1 MKTFRFSLFPPTPIA
16 IGASGRAGTFPAY
29 AKALRT
35 GRHFSLLLITVSLI
49 HSTYAQSSRP
59 QREEDYYEL
68 RTISIP
74 EDIKL
79 EVGGL
84 AVLKDGR
91 VAVSTRRGDIWMIDN
106 AYSTQPHYSRFASGM
121 HEVLGL
127 TYRNGS
133 FYCTQRGELTKVT
146 DTDNDG
152 RADRYEPIYKFDLS
166 GNYHEYAYGPI
177 FDKQGDMYVAL
188 NVAWVG
194 YGDGLGKWHGWL
206 LKIKADGTMEPIATG
221 LRSPAG
227 IIVNSSNDI
236 FYSENQGDWVG
247 SGRVTHL
254 EKGDFAGN
262 AGGLRWSKDPQSPV
276 KLTREELAKV
286 DNGQPMHE
294 AAKIIKELKVPAVW
308 FPHTLMGI
316 STADILE
323 DTTNGAFGPF
333 AGQYYVSDQGHSK
346 IMRMSLEK
354 VNGEYQG
361 ACFPFREGF
370 ASGLLRLRFGIDGS
384 VFGGM
389 TSRGW
394 SSTGPAMY
402 ALQRLVWTGKTPFE
416 MKDIHAKPDGL
427 EIEFTLP
434 VDKTAAQDPSH
445 YEVNG
450 FTYHYHHHYGSEI
463 INQKKGNL
471 KGIIVSD
478 DRLKVR
484 LVIDSLREGYIHEVR
499 LHDLTSQKGLNLLH
513 TFGYYTLNNIPQGE
527 KATLADH
534 QVVHQSHHAI
544 AVAAVTTKAKTTST
558 TTPAKA
564 TTKRQTKMPV
574 EWKQPDQVIAIGTKP
589 GLKYDISEVQVKAGS
604 KIKLIFSNN
613 DDMTHNVVIVNPGTA
628 KEVGDLAF
636 NLGLKGSQ
644 MNYIP
649 SSTNVIYHT
658 NLIQPGSSETIYFT
672 APSKPGNY
680 TIVCTYPGH
689 AMIMQATLKVVK

>member
-1 MKTFRFSLFPPTPIA
+1 MVMLQASAMTVINSLRVILMLMLSSST
-16 IGASGRAGTFPAY
+16 
-29 AKALRT
+29 
-35 GRHFSLLLITVSLI
+35 LLCQ
-49 HSTYAQSSRP
+49 AQSVRP
-59 QREEDYYEL
+59 LTEEDFYEL

-79 EVGGL
+79 EVGGI

-91 VAVSTRRGDIWMIDN
+91 VAVSTRRGEVWMIDN

-133 FYCTQRGELTKVT
+133 FYCTQRGELTKLT

-152 RADRYEPIYKFDLS
+152 RADVYQPIYKFDLS

-188 NVAWVG
+188 NVAWIG
-194 YGDGLGKWHGWL
+194 YGEGLGKWHGWL
-206 LKIKADGTMEPIATG
+206 LKIKEDGTMEPFATG

-227 IIVNSSNDI
+227 IMVNSSNDI

-262 AGGLRWSKDPQSPV
+262 AGGLRWTKEPESPL

-323 DTTNGAFGPF
+323 DTTAGAFGPF
-333 AGQYYVSDQGHSK
+333 AGQYFVSDQGHSK
-346 IMRMSLEK
+346 IMRMTLEK

-370 ASGLLRLRFGIDGS
+370 ASGLIRLRFGLDGS

-394 SSTGPAMY
+394 SSTGTAPY
-402 ALQRLVWTGKTPFE
+402 ALQRLVWTGKVPFE
-416 MKDIHAKPDGL
+416 MKNILAKPDGF
-427 EIEFTLP
+427 EIEFTSP
-434 VDKTAAQDPSH
+434 VDKKIAQDAMR

-463 INQKKGNL
+463 FNQKRANL

-478 DRLKVR
+478 DGLKVR
-484 LVIDSLREGYIHEVR
+484 LVIDSLRQGYIHEIR
-499 LHDLTSQKGLNLLH
+499 LHDLKSATGLTTLH
-513 TFGYYTLNNIPQGE
+513 NFGFYTLNNIPAGD
-527 KATLADH
+527 KAVLAEH
-534 QVVHQSHHAI
+534 QVVRHHH
-544 AVAAVTTKAKTTST
+544 VAAVPAVQTKS
-558 TTPAKA
+558 TTPAPVSKNIP
-564 TTKRQTKMPV
+564 KRQLKMPTS
-574 EWKQPDQVIAIGTKP
+574 WKQPDQVIAIGTKP

-604 KIKLIFSNN
+604 KIKLIFNNN
-613 DDMTHNVVIVNPGTA
+613 DDMTHNVVIVNPGSA
-628 KEVGDLAF
+628 KEIGDLAF
-636 NLGLKGSQ
+636 NMGLTGSQ
-644 MNYIP
+644 KHYIP
-649 SSTNVIYHT
+649 SSPNVLFHT
-658 NLIQPGSSETIYFT
+658 NLIQPGSSETIYFN
-672 APSKPGNY
+672 APLKPGTY
-680 TIVCTYPGH
+680 TILCTYPGH

>member
-1 MKTFRFSLFPPTPIA
+1 MKILFRVVQCIVLCSTTLCTAQIA
-16 IGASGRAGTFPAY
+16 
-29 AKALRT
+29 
-35 GRHFSLLLITVSLI
+35 
-49 HSTYAQSSRP
+49 RP
-59 QREEDYYEL
+59 QAEEDYYEL
-68 RTISIP
+68 RTLAIP
-74 EDIKL
+74 ENVKL

-84 AVLKDGR
+84 AVLQDGR
-91 VAVSTRRGDIWMIDN
+91 VAVSTRRGEIWMIDN
-106 AYSTQPHYSRFASGM
+106 AYSTQPHYTRFASGM

-127 TYRNGS
+127 NYRNGS
-133 FYCTQRGELTKVT
+133 FYCTQRGELTKIT
-146 DTDNDG
+146 DTNNDG
-152 RADRYEPIYKFDLS
+152 QADRYEPIYKFDLS

-188 NVAWVG
+188 NVAWIG
-194 YGDGLGKWHGWL
+194 YGEGLGKWHGWL
-206 LKIKADGTMEPIATG
+206 LKVKEDGTMEPIATG

-227 IIVNSSNDI
+227 IMVNSSNDI
-236 FYSENQGDWVG
+236 FYAENQGDWVG

-262 AGGLRWSKDPQSPV
+262 AGGLRWTKEPESPV
-276 KLTREELAKV
+276 KLTREDLAKV

-294 AAKIIKELKVPAVW
+294 AAKVIKELKLPAVW

-333 AGQYYVSDQGHSK
+333 GGQYFVSDQGHSK
-346 IMRMSLEK
+346 IMRMTLEK
-354 VNGEYQG
+354 VNGKYQG

-370 ASGLLRLRFGIDGS
+370 ASGLVRLRFGIDGS

-394 SSTGPAMY
+394 SSTGTAPY

-416 MKDIHAKPDGL
+416 MKNIQAKPDGF
-427 EIEFTLP
+427 EIEFTAP
-434 VDKTAAQDPSH
+434 VNKMSAQDPTH

-463 INQKKGNL
+463 INNKKSIL
-471 KGIIVSD
+471 KGIIVSEEGT
-478 DRLKVR
+478 KVR
-484 LVIDSLREGYIHEVR
+484 LVMDSLREGYIHEIR
-499 LHDLTSQKGLNLLH
+499 LTEITAESGSNLLH
-513 TFGYYTLNNIPQGE
+513 NFGYYTLNNIPAGE
-527 KATLADH
+527 KAKLLESQMVHAHHTMVMPS
-534 QVVHQSHHAI
+534 VVAPKTKTNSPPATAK
-544 AVAAVTTKAKTTST
+544 AVA
-558 TTPAKA
+558 
-564 TTKRQTKMPV
+564 KRQLKMPAA
-574 EWKQPDQVIAIGTKP
+574 WKQPDQVIAIGTKP
-589 GLKYDISEVQVKAGS
+589 GLKYNITEVQIKAGS

-613 DDMTHNVVIVNPGTA
+613 DDMTHNVVIVEPGAA
-628 KEVGDLAF
+628 KEVGDQAF

-649 SSTNVIYHT
+649 NSTKVIYHT
-658 NLIQPGSSETIYFT
+658 NFIQPGSSETIYFS
-672 APSKPGNY
+672 APLKPGNY